1 MTHRDVKE
9 RHFSTLKHL
18 ETYWNEFSAPSM
30 WNLMVLAASI
40 PATGALKGHHGL
52 DGAGAGARYH
62 HHQCRHHGLLERAP
76 NQHRGHPGACGL
88 HPGGADMWITA
99 WQEVWNIYEYMG
111 YMETQVGGIMWNQV
125 FLWFCMIL
133 YVFVVK
139 VLLRHVA
146 GGTFPARPGWR
157 CGRLRR
163 RGGSGAA
170 EWNCVAPGGQVQR
183 AAHVLRQQD
192 GASGGKLG
200 EWGQVAT

>member
-1 MTHRDVKE
+1 
-9 RHFSTLKHL
+9 
-18 ETYWNEFSAPSM
+18 
-30 WNLMVLAASI
+30 MVLAASI

-125 FLWFCMIL
+125 FL
-133 YVFVVK
+133 
-139 VLLRHVA
+139 
-146 GGTFPARPGWR
+146 
-157 CGRLRR
+157 
-163 RGGSGAA
+163 
-170 EWNCVAPGGQVQR
+170 
-183 AAHVLRQQD
+183 
-192 GASGGKLG
+192 
-200 EWGQVAT
+200 